1 VVLTPNPRAHA
12 LYADKRNLIALS
24 NDALLASWGAS
35 DADRAIVRAAV
46 PPTRLVEAQHAE
58 QLWAQRRQLF
68 FKPVAGYG
76 SKATYRGDK
85 LTKRVWSEILAG
97 DFVAQALVAPS
108 ERQIKVDGVVTD
120 LKFDLRAYTYAG
132 QVQLLAARMYSG
144 QTTNFRTEGGGFAP
158 VVVLPQRPPPA
169 PLDLLTQPT
178 RHLFFTGKGGVG
190 KTSLSTAVALYLA
203 DSGKRVLLVSTDSAT
218 NLDEMLGVE
227 LQNTPVT
234 VPRVQGLSVLNID
247 PDNAAEA
254 YRQRVVAQ
262 MAADATDAEL
272 ATVREQLPGAC
283 TTEIA
288 SFDEFAS
295 LLADPDQAWDHL
307 VFDTAPTGHTL
318 RLLSLPKAWSGF
330 LAGNDRGASC
340 LGPHSGLKMQELR
353 FKAALD
359 ALSDP
364 QQTTVVLVT
373 RPDAGAIQEASR
385 TSEELKALGLTNQR
399 LVVNGVFHAS
409 TRADAIACAIED
421 LGVQAL
427 NAMPFNLQALPQD
440 QVPLRAFDTVGLSA
454 LRALLGQGS
463 APPAHALATPGR
475 TQGQG
480 LDALVDALAQAGHG
494 LIMVMGKGGV
504 GKTTVA
510 AALAVGLVQRG
521 NSVHLSTTDPAAHL
535 SVTLAGALPGL
546 KVDRIDPL
554 VETQRYVDK
563 IMAAKGPKL
572 DAQERALLL
581 EDLRSPCT
589 EEVAV
594 FHAFAR
600 VVGEARSA
608 FVVLDTAPTGH
619 SLLLM
624 DATGAY
630 HRQMVRELE
639 GQANSR
645 IVTPLMRLQDPSYTK
660 IILVTLPE
668 TTPVSQAQALQT
680 DLRRAKIEPFAW
692 VINKSVLAAGTQDP
706 LLGARLAGE
715 QAQLDR
721 VTSGL
726 AKQTYLVPWRATA
739 PIGLAEL
746 SALVHRR
753 AA

>member
-1 VVLTPNPRAHA
+1 MVH
-12 LYADKRNLIALS
+12 
-24 NDALLASWGAS
+24 LLG
-35 DADRAIVRAAV
+35 
-46 PPTRLVEAQHAE
+46 LLNH
-58 QLWAQRRQLF
+58 
-68 FKPVAGYG
+68 
-76 SKATYRGDK
+76 
-85 LTKRVWSEILAG
+85 
-97 DFVAQALVAPS
+97 PS
-108 ERQIKVDGVVTD
+108 
-120 LKFDLRAYTYAG
+120 
-132 QVQLLAARMYSG
+132 
-144 QTTNFRTEGGGFAP
+144 
-158 VVVLPQRPPPA
+158 
-169 PLDLLTQPT
+169 
-178 RHLFFTGKGGVG
+178 RHMFFTGKGGVG

-203 DSGKRVLLVSTDSAT
+203 DSGKRVLLVSTDTAT

-227 LQNTPVT
+227 LKNTPVP
-234 VPRVQGLSVLNID
+234 VPLVPGLSVLNID

-262 MAADATDAEL
+262 MAADSSDAEL
-272 ATVREQLPGAC
+272 ATVREQLSGAC

-295 LLADPDQAWDHL
+295 LLSDADQAYDHL

-340 LGPHSGLKMQELR
+340 LGPHSGLKMQEVR

-364 QQTTVVLVT
+364 KQTTVVLVT
-373 RPDAGAIQEASR
+373 RPDTGAINEASR
-385 TSEELKALGLTNQR
+385 TSDELKSLGLSNQR

-409 TRADAIACAIED
+409 AREDAIACAIED
-421 LGVQAL
+421 LGAKAL
-427 NAMPFNLQALPQD
+427 QAMPPNLLALPQD
-440 QVPLRAFDTVGLSA
+440 RVPLRAFDTVGLQA
-454 LRALLGQGS
+454 LRALLGQGNE
-463 APPAHALATPGR
+463 PPAMVVVAQGV

-480 LDALVDALAQAGHG
+480 LDALADALAQAGHG

-521 NSVHLSTTDPAAHL
+521 KSVHLSTTDPAAHL
-535 SVTLAGALPGL
+535 SVTLAGELPGL

-563 IMAAKGPKL
+563 IMAAKGPHL
-572 DAQERALLL
+572 DAQERALML

-600 VVGEARSA
+600 VVSEARSA

-630 HRQMVRELE
+630 HRQMMREFE
-639 GQANSR
+639 GQASNR
-645 IVTPLMRLQDPSYTK
+645 LITPLMRLQDPDYTK

-668 TTPVSQAQALQT
+668 TTPVSQAQALQE
-680 DLRRAKIEPFAW
+680 DLRRARIEPFAW
-692 VINKSVLAAGTQDP
+692 IINKSVLAAGTQDP
-706 LLGARLAGE
+706 LLAARLAGE
-715 QAQLDR
+715 QTQMDR
-721 VTSGL
+721 VANGL
-726 AKQTYLVPWRATA
+726 SKRTFLLPWLARA
-739 PIGLAEL
+739 PIGVAAL
-746 SALVHRR
+746 SALVSRP
-753 AA
+753 AEVPAL